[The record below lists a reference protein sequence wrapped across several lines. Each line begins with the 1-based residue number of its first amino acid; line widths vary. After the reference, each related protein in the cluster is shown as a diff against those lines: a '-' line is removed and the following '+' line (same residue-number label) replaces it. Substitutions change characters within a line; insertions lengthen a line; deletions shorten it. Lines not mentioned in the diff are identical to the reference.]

1 MVRRIQPY
9 PSKLMKKTLLACLL
23 LSVCTASLQAEDSL
37 NEQLRRAAEKL
48 KNEFAKVQTPAQAE
62 VNGREWFKKGKEHL
76 TTSRAEYLQ
85 QAGAALTRWQAD
97 IDVLK
102 EQGGRDYF
110 KTRLQA
116 LEEHHAFAVKEM
128 ETLQG
133 ITEEAQFRARQKSFD
148 KTLWTLEAAVEQA
161 QEEAGL

>member
-1 MVRRIQPY
+1 MHGPPHPAVSLAI
-9 PSKLMKKTLLACLL
+9 MKKTFLACLAAFIC
-23 LSVCTASLQAEDSL
+23 LSPSYAQDL

-48 KNEFAKVQTPAQAE
+48 KNEFSKVKEQTE
-62 VNGREWFKKGKEHL
+62 VKGREWFKKAKEHL
-76 TTSRAEYLQ
+76 TTSRDEYLKK
-85 QAGAALTRWQAD
+85 ADDALTRWQAD
-97 IDVLK
+97 IEVLK

-110 KTRLQA
+110 KTRVKA
-116 LEEHHAFAVKEM
+116 LEEHHAYALKER
-128 ETLQG
+128 ETLGG